1 MCATSILPRSSA
13 PADTHLV
20 RRRCDIFITAPR
32 VFPQTTVGRLPESRQ
47 SRAIRPD
54 FLRECAASRRHRA
67 CGRFHSVE
75 GVMRKVRV
83 VILGLAPLV
92 MLSCSAIAPVRI
104 NAGDQC
110 FRCKRLITDTRLAAE
125 QIQGGL
131 TSKYRA
137 PGCMAKYLVAHPD
150 EGGALFVTD
159 YLSGKMIP
167 PAEAIFVPV
176 LLDRN
181 TGETDYQAYKT
192 GADASAAVLELKTR
206 PVDWQT
212 VLDRAR

>member
-1 MCATSILPRSSA
+1 MRTR
-13 PADTHLV
+13 
-20 RRRCDIFITAPR
+20 F
-32 VFPQTTVGRLPESRQ
+32 
-47 SRAIRPD
+47 
-54 FLRECAASRRHRA
+54 FL
-67 CGRFHSVE
+67 
-75 GVMRKVRV
+75 
-83 VILGLAPLV
+83 LGLAPFLALACTTV
-92 MLSCSAIAPVRI
+92 APVKI

-110 FRCKRLITDTRLAAE
+110 FRCRRIITNTSLAAE

-150 EGGALFVTD
+150 EGGTLFVTD
-159 YLSGKMIP
+159 YATGKMIP

-176 LLDRN
+176 VLDRN
-181 TGETDYQAYKT
+181 SGETDYQAYKT
-192 GADASAAVLELKTR
+192 DKDASAAARDLGTT

>member
-1 MCATSILPRSSA
+1 MRTSR
-13 PADTHLV
+13 LV
-20 RRRCDIFITAPR
+20 LL
-32 VFPQTTVGRLPESRQ
+32 G
-47 SRAIRPD
+47 
-54 FLRECAASRRHRA
+54 AAS
-67 CGRFHSVE
+67 
-75 GVMRKVRV
+75 
-83 VILGLAPLV
+83 LLV
-92 MLSCSAIAPVRI
+92 SSCSAIAPVRI

-110 FRCKRLITDTRLAAE
+110 FRCKRIISDTRLATE

-150 EGGALFVTD
+150 EGGTLFVTD
-159 YLSGKMIP
+159 YATGKMIP

-181 TGETDYQAYKT
+181 TGEADYQAYKT
-192 GADASAAVLELKTR
+192 SADASAAAQELATT

>member
-1 MCATSILPRSSA
+1 MTTSR
-13 PADTHLV
+13 LV
-20 RRRCDIFITAPR
+20 LL
-32 VFPQTTVGRLPESRQ
+32 G
-47 SRAIRPD
+47 
-54 FLRECAASRRHRA
+54 AAS
-67 CGRFHSVE
+67 
-75 GVMRKVRV
+75 
-83 VILGLAPLV
+83 LLV
-92 MLSCSAIAPVRI
+92 ASCSAIAPVRI

-110 FRCKRLITDTRLAAE
+110 FRCKRIISDTRLAAE

-150 EGGALFVTD
+150 EGGTLFVTD
-159 YLSGKMIP
+159 YVTGKMIP

-181 TGETDYQAYKT
+181 SGETDYQAYKAD
-192 GADASAAVLELKTR
+192 ADASAAARELTTT
-206 PVDWQT
+206 PVDWRT

>member
-1 MCATSILPRSSA
+1 MTTSR
-13 PADTHLV
+13 LV
-20 RRRCDIFITAPR
+20 LL
-32 VFPQTTVGRLPESRQ
+32 G
-47 SRAIRPD
+47 
-54 FLRECAASRRHRA
+54 AASL
-67 CGRFHSVE
+67 
-75 GVMRKVRV
+75 V
-83 VILGLAPLV
+83 VA
-92 MLSCSAIAPVRI
+92 SCSAIAPVRI

-110 FRCKRLITDTRLAAE
+110 FRCKRIISDTRLAAE

-137 PGCMAKYLVAHPD
+137 PGCMAKYLVAHPG
-150 EGGALFVTD
+150 EGGTLFVTD
-159 YLSGKMIP
+159 YVTGKMIP

-181 TGETDYQAYKT
+181 TGESDYQAYKT
-192 GADASAAVLELKTR
+192 GADASAAALELATR

>member
-1 MCATSILPRSSA
+1 MRTAR
-13 PADTHLV
+13 LV
-20 RRRCDIFITAPR
+20 LL
-32 VFPQTTVGRLPESRQ
+32 G
-47 SRAIRPD
+47 
-54 FLRECAASRRHRA
+54 AAS
-67 CGRFHSVE
+67 
-75 GVMRKVRV
+75 
-83 VILGLAPLV
+83 LLV
-92 MLSCSAIAPVRI
+92 ASCSAIAPVRI

-110 FRCKRLITDTRLAAE
+110 FRCKRIISDTRLAAE

-150 EGGALFVTD
+150 EGGTLFVTD
-159 YLSGKMIP
+159 YVTGKMIP
-167 PAEAIFVPV
+167 PAEAVFVPV

-181 TGETDYQAYKT
+181 TGEADYQAYKT
-192 GADASAAVLELKTR
+192 GADASAAAQELATP

>member
-1 MCATSILPRSSA
+1 M
-13 PADTHLV
+13 
-20 RRRCDIFITAPR
+20 
-32 VFPQTTVGRLPESRQ
+32 
-47 SRAIRPD
+47 RAAR
-54 FLRECAASRRHRA
+54 FVLLGAASLLVLA
-67 CGRFHSVE
+67 CS
-75 GVMRKVRV
+75 
-83 VILGLAPLV
+83 
-92 MLSCSAIAPVRI
+92 SIAPVKI
-104 NAGDQC
+104 HAGDQC
-110 FRCKRLITDTRLAAE
+110 FRCRRIIADTRLAAE

-159 YLSGKMIP
+159 YVTGKMIP
-167 PAEAIFVPV
+167 PTEAIFVPV

-181 TGETDYQAYKT
+181 TGEGDYQAYKT
-192 GADASAAVLELKTR
+192 GADASAAALDLATT